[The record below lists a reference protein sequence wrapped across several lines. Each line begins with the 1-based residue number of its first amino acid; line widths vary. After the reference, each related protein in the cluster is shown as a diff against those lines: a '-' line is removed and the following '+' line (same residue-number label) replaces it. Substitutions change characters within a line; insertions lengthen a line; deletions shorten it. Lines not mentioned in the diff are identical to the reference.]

1 MFLNQAELLASSDK
15 MLAEGEDRLPV
26 SFEFLLIG
34 LQGQEFIG
42 VTEDR
47 GGKDVLGHLWRAV
60 SPSASFSV
68 I

>member
-1 MFLNQAELLASSDK
+1 

-34 LQGQEFIG
+34 LQGREFIG